1 MQVCVISI
9 LLWYSSKHVQLFSR
23 SPIVHDFCQLLW
35 LLYFSPFP
43 HFSLKKKKKKK
54 KDSPSHPLSVPL
66 VPGGDV
72 SPVTNKLM

>member
-9 LLWYSSKHVQLFSR
+9 LLWYSSKHVQPFSR

-43 HFSLKKKKKKK
+43 HFSLKKKKKKS
-54 KDSPSHPLSVPL
+54 DSPSPLCP
-66 VPGGDV
+66 PGAWRRRESGYQ
-72 SPVTNKLM
+72 

>member
-9 LLWYSSKHVQLFSR
+9 LLWYSSKHVQPFSR

-43 HFSLKKKKKKK
+43 HFSLKKKRKKKK
-54 KDSPSHPLSVPL
+54 VTPHPLSVPL